1 MLKNAARRRD
11 PLRLTRRSGTWSLE
25 FTRLVP
31 VDEHLMRPERYRV
44 LATPEN
50 LRTAAPSCPPARLQ
64 EAEKLLALTD
74 DGSEC
79 VFELG
84 GNGWAPVPQAV
95 QPEQARALRE
105 LTAADSD
112 MRSQLTLLR
121 GLHDALLARV
131 AAMEALVPQKT
142 KSAPPPAP
150 APPAALGGGPR
161 RVPSRRD
168 MMAIIQPQRTPR
180 FDLSLEALREPDPRA
195 ESYAA
200 TAAAATLAGVSNDE
214 PGLALPPRAEV
225 VQCLEM
231 LAADVTLSPADD
243 LHVADPSGL
252 YMARLVDD
260 AQETL
265 AVILLD
271 QRASAALGG
280 ALLGLPLPARDE
292 QAEHGLADDTL
303 EALNEVCNNLGGLI
317 KRANPTLVAALQPL
331 KACDR
336 GTVPWLESA
345 RKRLGFVTPDG
356 GVLRLAAR

>member
-11 PLRLTRRSGTWSLE
+11 PVRLTRRSGTWSLE
-25 FTRLVP
+25 FTRLIP

-44 LATPEN
+44 LATPES
-50 LRTAAPSCPPARLQ
+50 LRRAAPSCPPARLR
-64 EAEKLLALTD
+64 EAEALLTLAD

-84 GNGWAPVPQAV
+84 GNGWSAVPQAA
-95 QPEQARALRE
+95 QPEQTRALRE
-105 LTAADSD
+105 LTAAVSD

-131 AAMEALVPQKT
+131 VAMEALVPPR
-142 KSAPPPAP
+142 APDIPSPVPAR
-150 APPAALGGGPR
+150 PAALSAGPR

-168 MMAIIQPQRTPR
+168 MMAIIQPQRTPK
-180 FDLSLEALREPDPRA
+180 FDLTLDALRDPGSSAPSHSGTAPASAPA
-195 ESYAA
+195 EE
-200 TAAAATLAGVSNDE
+200 SNDAA
-214 PGLALPPRAEV
+214 GLALPPRAEV
-225 VQCLEM
+225 TQCLEM
-231 LAADVTLSPADD
+231 LAADVALSPADD
-243 LHVADPSGL
+243 LYIADPSGL
-252 YMARLVDD
+252 YMARLVDG
-260 AQETL
+260 AEETL

-280 ALLGLPLPARDE
+280 GLLGLPAPARDE

-317 KRANPTLVAALQPL
+317 KRANPKISAALQPL
-331 KACDR
+331 KRCDR

-345 RKRLGFVTPDG
+345 RKRLGFVTTDG